1 MFVNDLTLIAN
12 CRIVNPD
19 EDSYSIN
26 YWLRDPAS
34 TLTIKKFTSMS
45 AEICGSITYAIDSGQ
60 EMI

>member
-12 CRIVNPD
+12 CPFINPD

-45 AEICGSITYAIDSGQ
+45 AEICGPITYAIDSSQ
-60 EMI
+60 EII